1 MSNSFH
7 QYARTRLRTASTA
20 LTDAAFYVGSG
31 ATDPQTKKCLETIN
45 AARKK
50 VEKAIKIIDM
60 IEGAEK

>member
-1 MSNSFH
+1 MSNSYH
-7 QYARTRLRTASTA
+7 RHTRLRLETAIHA
-20 LTDAAFYVGSG
+20 IGDAAFYVGGFS
-31 ATDPQTKKCLETIN
+31 TDPQTKKCLETIN